1 MELFAIAITLLTG
14 VLTYL
19 AWRNGR
25 WMKQSHEE
33 TKELIKST
41 HEETKELIKTTHDET
56 KALIKSMQE
65 ETLKVFE
72 RIALLIHEEEEKT
85 RKLLKSE
92 S

>member
-1 MELFAIAITLLTG
+1 MEFFGIAVTLLTS

-33 TKELIKST
+33 TKA
-41 HEETKELIKTTHDET
+41 LIKTTHEET